1 MRETPV
7 TTMQEISKHKTFSP
21 RMPSPRMLLVMIALL
36 AGVLLTGCIP
46 SRVGVR
52 WASVRLMGEAQNI
65 LLTFADYIVIVNP
78 ATGYEIALLNEEGTA
93 RIDPETNQPRQWQVS
108 LQGAQFFSAPLQVD
122 EDTLLAADY
131 NRRLFYVD
139 VQNARLENATGQAI
153 GGQVVAEIVGDDENI
168 FLPYYNHDLV
178 ALNRETFDQVW
189 AVDTDNGIW
198 SEPLLTEEGILYFG
212 SLDHKLYAVD
222 TADGSVLWTLEL
234 GGAITGTPALYNDK
248 LYIGSFDRK
257 VYEISLE
264 GEKLNE
270 YQADNWI
277 WSMPIIVDDV
287 LYTADMGGTVYAL
300 NIVDGFEEVWKTK
313 ATGRGIRPSPLVTD
327 EFVIVAGRDGHV
339 EWLNRE
345 TGVIEITNEVQAE
358 ILSDI
363 LLIEP
368 SESNELA
375 QPLVV
380 VSTIDHSRLL
390 VSFTLNDGAPKWVYS
405 R

>member
-1 MRETPV
+1 MREIPV
-7 TTMQEISKHKTFSP
+7 TIMQDTSTPKTVSP
-21 RMPSPRMLLVMIALL
+21 RTLLVIIALL

-46 SRVGVR
+46 QRIGTR
-52 WASVRLMGEAQNI
+52 WASLRLLGEAQNI
-65 LLTFADYIVIVNP
+65 LLAYGDYIVVVNP
-78 ATGYEIALLNEEGTA
+78 ATGDEISLRNPEGTA

-108 LQGAQFFSAPLQVD
+108 LQGAQFFSAPLLVD

-139 VQNARLENATGQAI
+139 IENARLENTAGQAI
-153 GGQVVAEIVGDDENI
+153 GGQVVAEIVQDDENI
-168 FLPYYNHDLV
+168 YLPYYNYDLV
-178 ALNRETFDQVW
+178 ALNRETFDQTW
-189 AVDTDNGIW
+189 MVDTENGIW

-222 TADGSVLWTLEL
+222 TADGSVLWTREL
-234 GGAITGTPALYNDK
+234 GGAITGTPALYNDR

-257 VYEISLE
+257 VYELSLD
-264 GEKLNE
+264 GEILNE
-270 YQADNWI
+270 YEAENWI
-277 WSMPIIVDDV
+277 WSMPVIRDDI

-300 NIVDGFEEVWKTK
+300 NIQNGFEEVWKTK

-327 EFVIVAGRDGHV
+327 EFVIVAGRDGHI

-345 TGVIEITNEVQAE
+345 TGAVEITNEVQAE
-358 ILSDI
+358 VLSDI

-368 SESNELA
+368 NESNELA

-380 VSTIDHSRLL
+380 VSTIDQGKLL
-390 VSFTLNDGAPKWVYS
+390 VSYTLNDGQPNWVYS

>member
-7 TTMQEISKHKTFSP
+7 TMMQGTSKRRF
-21 RMPSPRMLLVMIALL
+21 SPRMLLVMLALL

-52 WASVRLMGEAQNI
+52 WASVRLLGDAQNI
-65 LLTFADYIVIVNP
+65 LLTYADYIVVVNP
-78 ATGYEIALLNEEGTA
+78 ANGSEITLLNEEGTA
-93 RIDPETNQPRQWQVS
+93 RIDPETNQPRQWEIS

-131 NRRLFYVD
+131 NKRLFYVD
-139 VQNARLENATGQAI
+139 VQNARLENTAGQAI
-153 GGQVVAEIVGDDENI
+153 SGQVVAEIVQDDNNVY
-168 FLPYYNHDLV
+168 LPYYNHDLV
-178 ALNRETFDQVW
+178 ALNRETFDQAW

-222 TADGSVLWTLEL
+222 TADGSVLWTREL
-234 GGAITGTPALYNDK
+234 GGAITGTPTLHNDK

-257 VYEISLE
+257 VYEVSLE
-264 GEKLNE
+264 GEILNE
-270 YQADNWI
+270 YLADNWI
-277 WSMPIIVDDV
+277 WSAPIIVDDI

-300 NIVDGFEEVWKTK
+300 NIANGFEQVWKTK

-327 EFVIVAGRDGHV
+327 QFVIVAGRDGHI

-345 TGVIEITNEVQAE
+345 TGAIEITNEVQAE
-358 ILSDI
+358 VLSDI

-368 SESNELA
+368 TEDNELS

-380 VSTIDHSRLL
+380 VSTIDHSKLL
-390 VSFTLNDGAPKWVYS
+390 VSYYLNDGAPGWVYS